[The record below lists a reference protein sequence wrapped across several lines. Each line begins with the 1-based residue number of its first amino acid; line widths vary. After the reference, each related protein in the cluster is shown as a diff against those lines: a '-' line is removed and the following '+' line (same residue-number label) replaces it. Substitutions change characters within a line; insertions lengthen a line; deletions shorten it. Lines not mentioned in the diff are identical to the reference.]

1 MYVKIHDSI
10 FSSSI
15 MEEDL
20 EIRYIWLCML
30 TAADYEGYV
39 DETIPALARKFTV
52 SKELMEK
59 AITCFLSPDPNSR
72 TEDKDG
78 VRLVKLRKS
87 FGWKIV
93 NYEKY
98 RNMRNTEDR
107 REYMRNY
114 MRDYMRKYRE
124 KEDKSDS
131 VKQESLTR
139 FTVKQ
144 VKPKQKQKQN
154 NIYKERAQN
163 VIQYL
168 NETYDRKFSFT
179 DGTLKHAIARLK
191 EGFTE
196 EDLKRVIDTKWNDE
210 KFDKKYFRP
219 STLFNSE
226 KFEGYLNEKPTPRY
240 T

>member
-39 DETIPALARKFTV
+39 DETIPALARKFNV

-98 RNMRNTEDR
+98 RNIRNTEDR
-107 REYMRNY
+107 REYMRKY

-124 KEDKSDS
+124 KENKSDS

-144 VKPKQKQKQN
+144 VKPKQKQKQK
-154 NIYKERAQN
+154 NIYKEQA
-163 VIQYL
+163 
-168 NETYDRKFSFT
+168 
-179 DGTLKHAIARLK
+179 K
-191 EGFTE
+191 EI
-196 EDLKRVIDTKWNDE
+196 LA
-210 KFDKKYFRP
+210 
-219 STLFNSE
+219 
-226 KFEGYLNEKPTPRY
+226 YLNEKVGRRWEKLDNIMARLEKHSKEDCIKVINNKLQDPFFQSNPDNFHPDTLFRQSHWDKYFNYKPPEKY